1 MHFVQKLQ
9 NTVEKCIIE
18 NKNNYDDIIIQHL
31 KLDMI
36 TVKNNLTKLITNIHD
51 LKTKIMFIGSHIIII
66 DTLK

>member
-18 NKNNYDDIIIQHL
+18 NKNNCNDIIIQHL

-51 LKTKIMFIGSHIIII
+51 LRTKIMFIGSHIIII